1 LKWNVF
7 SSTLSLG
14 IIMSTINCKSFFG
27 SNWFKRIYILLVGG
41 FIALMLTTAV
51 NAKTLRMAY
60 DADPVSLDP
69 HEQLSGGTLQLSHM
83 IFDPLLRWNQDLG
96 FDPRLAEKWERVD
109 EKTVRFHLRKGVKF
123 HSGNEMTALDVR
135 WTFDRLKKSPDFKG
149 IFAPFE
155 SLNVVNK
162 YTIELVTKEPYP
174 LVLHT
179 ATYIFPMD
187 RKFYDGYDAKGRS
200 KDAIV
205 KHGDA
210 FASFNA
216 SGTGPYI
223 ITKREQGVRVDFRRF
238 ANYWDKQSPG
248 NVDQIV
254 FTPIKEDPTRVAALL
269 SGDVDFIA
277 PVPPADLARID
288 RDANV
293 DLVTMSGT
301 RIITFQLNQKRRPE
315 LKDKRVRQAIGYA
328 VNNVGIVKKIM
339 RGFGTAAAQQSPKG
353 YLGYDPSLKPRYDL
367 AKAKRL
373 MKEAGYENGFSAT
386 MMAPN
391 NRYVNDDKIAEAVV
405 VMLAKI
411 KIKISL
417 KTMPK
422 AQYWPKFDERA
433 ADIMMIG
440 WHSDTEDSSNFTEFL
455 LHTPDES
462 TGYGQYNSGNYSNAR
477 VDKLVVLNQKETD
490 PTKRKSMLQE
500 IERILHD
507 EAAFVPLHWQDRAWA
522 ARKGV
527 DVAPILN
534 VMNFPYLGDLKMN

>member
-1 LKWNVF
+1 MKRLMTVVAAGA
-7 SSTLSLG
+7 LG
-14 IIMSTINCKSFFG
+14 
-27 SNWFKRIYILLVGG
+27 LALAVPVG
-41 FIALMLTTAV
+41 
-51 NAKTLRMAY
+51 AKTLKMAY

-83 IFDPLLRWNQDLG
+83 VFDPLIRWNQDLG
-96 FDPRLAEKWERVD
+96 FDSRLAEKWERID
-109 EKTVRFHLRKGVKF
+109 DKTVRFYLHKGVKF

-135 WTFDRLKKSPDFKG
+135 WTFDRLKRSPDFKG

-155 SLNVVNK
+155 ALNVVDK
-162 YTIELVTKEPYP
+162 YTVDIVTKEPYP

-187 RKFYDGYDAKGRS
+187 RKFYDGYDDKGRP

-210 FASFNA
+210 FASTHA
-216 SGTGPYI
+216 SGTGPFI
-223 ITKREQGVRVDFRRF
+223 IAAREQGVKVEFKRF
-238 ANYWDKQSPG
+238 QDYWDKGSPG
-248 NVDQIV
+248 NVDKIV

-288 RDANV
+288 KAPGI

-301 RIITFQLNQKRRPE
+301 RIITFQLNEQRRPE
-315 LKDKRVRQAIGYA
+315 FRNKRVRQAIVYA
-328 VNNVGIVKKIM
+328 VNNEGIVKKIM

-367 AKAKRL
+367 QKAKQL
-373 MKEAGYENGFSAT
+373 MKQAGYENGFSVT

-391 NRYVNDDKIAEAVV
+391 NRYVNDDKIAEAVAG
-405 VMLAKI
+405 MLAKI
-411 KIKISL
+411 NIKVDL

-455 LHTPDES
+455 LMTPDKES
-462 TGYGQYNSGNYSNAR
+462 GYGQYNSGNYSNPE
-477 VDKLVVLNQKETD
+477 VDKLILDSQKETD
-490 PTKRKSMLQE
+490 ENKRAAMLRE
-500 IERILHD
+500 VERIVHD
-507 EAAFVPLHWQDRAWA
+507 DAAFVPLHWQDRAWA

-527 DVAPILN
+527 DIAPIVN
-534 VMNFPYLGDLKMN
+534 VMNFPYIGDLVIK